1 MRRRWEICALREP
14 QGHKRDGTGH
24 RSLPQPRWHPKML
37 THKSASAVGLA
48 SSCFPKP
55 VTHPSQRRGASPG
68 SLPAPWGGG
77 GEMLR
82 NTSTRTHPG
91 WGVWGMLPWWQAG
104 SHRPSAKGTCLP
116 ALGLY
121 RVSFYSSPSHQ
132 VTWPSPLPSLH
143 IRPPYR
149 HGSEDLLL
157 LLPVADAILVL
168 LRLLWVLLLPS
179 EWNQVSPVVPAYG
192 EVSWTVPMLIPPPQT
207 SSLFG
212 RGWCITVLG
221 WGKRGPETPFQGWR

>member
-1 MRRRWEICALREP
+1 MAL
-14 QGHKRDGTGH
+14 GTDPCPNPGGILKC
-24 RSLPQPRWHPKML
+24 SPTSQPALWAWPHP
-37 THKSASAVGLA
+37 
-48 SSCFPKP
+48 
-55 VTHPSQRRGASPG
+55 ASP
-68 SLPAPWGGG
+68 SLWPIPAREGGPPLALFQPHGVGEGRCSETPAPGLIQAG
-77 GEMLR
+77 
-82 NTSTRTHPG
+82 
-91 WGVWGMLPWWQAG
+91 GVWGMLPWWQAG

-221 WGKRGPETPFQGWR
+221 WGKRSPETPFQGWR